1 MCICATVH
9 IQAARASLFFKAAL
23 SEPTSVACQTGTCS
37 SSVPAH
43 SCWRLVGSSGAGPP
57 HKAAAGPASPS
68 QPAPPPSKSA
78 NASTRYTGRSPG
90 VPRFDSPPIGPS
102 AAQALMEWVRLHA
115 ESVTGRMG
123 YAAGYKKDIDLEM
136 LDPTGVVVE
145 KWILYGTFL
154 TDVNFGALSYSQD
167 ALADITASLRM
178 DRCVLVY

>member
-1 MCICATVH
+1 MADLLMKMPIPYEPKRQNRF
-9 IQAARASLFFKAAL
+9 ILRFPSSLGINEWFV
-23 SEPTSVACQTGTCS
+23 ES
-37 SSVPAH
+37 SSRPH
-43 SCWRLVGSSGAGPP
+43 IMIGSTEIQFLNTSTFVAG
-57 HKAAAGPASPS
+57 
-68 QPAPPPSKSA
+68 
-78 NASTRYTGRSPG
+78 
-90 VPRFDSPPIGPS
+90 RFNWQTINVTFRDPIGPS

-154 TDVNFGALSYSQD
+154 TDVNFNQLSYSQD
-167 ALADITASLRM
+167 ALATITATLRM